1 MASSPS
7 PVGDLLRQ
15 WRQRRRLSQLDLAL
29 GADISTRHLSFLET
43 GRSRPSRDMVL
54 HLAERLE
61 VPLRERN
68 SLLLAAGYAPAF
80 GERPLSDP
88 ALESARAA
96 VDRLLA
102 AHEPYPALAV
112 DRHWSMLAHNGAAG
126 RLFTGVAP
134 ALLAPPVNVLRLS
147 LHPEGVAPRIL
158 NLAEWRRH
166 VFARLGHQVDLT
178 GDPVLADLLS
188 ELRAYP
194 APVDPDPPAAEPSPT
209 QVVLPLRL
217 ATPAGPLSL
226 ISTTTVFGTPVEVTL
241 SELALETF
249 FPADPASAALLRALA
264 GS

>member
-1 MASSPS
+1 
-7 PVGDLLRQ
+7 
-15 WRQRRRLSQLDLAL
+15 
-29 GADISTRHLSFLET
+29 
-43 GRSRPSRDMVL
+43 
-54 HLAERLE
+54 
-61 VPLRERN
+61 
-68 SLLLAAGYAPAF
+68 
-80 GERPLSDP
+80 
-88 ALESARAA
+88 
-96 VDRLLA
+96 
-102 AHEPYPALAV
+102 
-112 DRHWSMLAHNGAAG
+112 
-126 RLFTGVAP
+126 
-134 ALLAPPVNVLRLS
+134 
-147 LHPEGVAPRIL
+147 VAPRIL